1 MPKMI
6 SKRNMKFIS
15 VLMLTVVLV
24 CSFCGYELDVT
35 SYKDSDVPIS
45 NFSYVSKVSNLDEVI
60 STEEITAGVSQAAL
74 IRQLSTRKNS
84 VDSFAIYFMSI
95 CLNSLLFLAFLAF
108 LNLHDNQINSSDRF
122 TIRYIHDK
130 DGQKA

>member
-15 VLMLTVVLV
+15 VLMLTVVLL
-24 CSFCGYELDVT
+24 CSFYGFELDVT

-108 LNLHDNQINSSDRF
+108 LNLHDNHINSSDRF

-130 DGQKA
+130 DGQKV

>member
-15 VLMLTVVLV
+15 AWMLTVVLL
-24 CSFCGYELDVT
+24 CSLCGFGGDFT

-45 NFSYVSKVSNLDEVI
+45 NLGYVSKTSNLDEVI
-60 STEEITAGVSQAAL
+60 STEEITAGVSQVAL
-74 IRQLSTRKNS
+74 FRQLSIRKNS
-84 VDSFAIYFMSI
+84 VDTIANYFMSI
-95 CLNSLLFLAFLAF
+95 CLNSLLFFAFLAF
-108 LNLHDNQINSSDRF
+108 LNLHDNQINRSDRF
-122 TIRYIHDK
+122 IVRYIHNK

>member
-15 VLMLTVVLV
+15 VLMLTVVLLS
-24 CSFCGYELDVT
+24 SFCGFGADFT
-35 SYKDSDVPIS
+35 SYKNSDVPMS

-60 STEEITAGVSQAAL
+60 STEEITAGVSQVAL
-74 IRQLSTRKNS
+74 IRLLSTRKNS
-84 VDSFAIYFMSI
+84 VDSIAIYFMSI
-95 CLNSLLFLAFLAF
+95 CLNSLLFLAFLTF

-122 TIRYIHDK
+122 IIRYIHDK